1 MVTMTKADIAEIIA
15 KKAHL
20 TKKAAREA
28 IDAFLDEVVRQVSKG
43 EKVVLSGFG
52 TFKLGKVKDKKGR
65 NPQTGE
71 DLIIKSHRVIRYI
84 VGKTLKRLVK

>member
-1 MVTMTKADIAEIIA
+1 MTKAEIIEIVA
-15 KKAHL
+15 KKAYL
-20 TKKAAREA
+20 TKKAAAEA
-28 IDAFLDEVVRQVSKG
+28 IDAFLNEIVRQINKG

-52 TFKLGKVKDKKGR
+52 TFKVNKVKDKKGR

-71 DLIIKSHRVIRYI
+71 DLIIKSHQVVRFV

>member
-1 MVTMTKADIAEIIA
+1 MTKAEIVEIVA

-20 TKKAAREA
+20 TKKAARES
-28 IDAFLDEVVRQVSKG
+28 IDAFLDEVVRQISKG

-52 TFKLGKVKDKKGR
+52 TFKTSKVRDKKGR

-71 DLIIKSHRVIRYI
+71 DLIIKSHRVVRFL
-84 VGKTLKRLVK
+84 VGKTLKRLIK

>member
-1 MVTMTKADIAEIIA
+1 MTKAQIIEIIA

-20 TKKAAREA
+20 TKKASREA
-28 IDAFLDEVVRQVSKG
+28 IDTFLDEIVRQINKG

-52 TFKLGKVKDKKGR
+52 TFKISKVKHKKGR

-71 DLIIKSHRVIRYI
+71 DLIIKSHRVVRFV

>member
-1 MVTMTKADIAEIIA
+1 MTKSEIVEIVA

-20 TKKAAREA
+20 TKTAAREA
-28 IDAFLDEVVRQVSKG
+28 IETLLEEIKRQLKKG

-52 TFKLGKVKDKKGR
+52 SFKITRVKDKKGR

-71 DLIIKSHRVIRYI
+71 TIIIKSHKAVRFTAA
-84 VGKTLKRLVK
+84 KSLKKDVK

>member
-1 MVTMTKADIAEIIA
+1 MTKAQILEIVS
-15 KKAHL
+15 KKSHL

-28 IDAFLDEVVRQVSKG
+28 VDAFLDEVVRQINKG
-43 EKVVLSGFG
+43 EKVVLSSFG
-52 TFKLGKVKDKKGR
+52 TFKTTKVKDKKGR

-71 DLIIKSHRVIRYI
+71 DLIIKSHRVVRFL

>member
-1 MVTMTKADIAEIIA
+1 MTKSQIIEIVA

-20 TKKAAREA
+20 TKKAAAEA
-28 IDAFLDEVVRQVSKG
+28 IDAFLDEIVRQITKG

-52 TFKLGKVKDKKGR
+52 TFRINKVKDKKGR

-71 DLIIKSHRVIRYI
+71 DLIIKSDRVVRFV

>member
-1 MVTMTKADIAEIIA
+1 MTKSEIVEIIA

-28 IDAFLDEVVRQVSKG
+28 IDSFLDEIVRQVNKG

-52 TFKLGKVKDKKGR
+52 TFKLAKVRDKKGR

-71 DLIIKSHRVIRYI
+71 DLIIKSHRVVRFV
-84 VGKTLKRLVK
+84 VGKTLKRLVKK

>member
-1 MVTMTKADIAEIIA
+1 MTKAQILEIVA
-15 KKAHL
+15 KKSHL

-28 IDAFLDEVVRQVSKG
+28 VDAFLDEIVRQINKG
-43 EKVVLSGFG
+43 EKVVLSSFG
-52 TFKLGKVKDKKGR
+52 TFKTTKVKDKKGR

-71 DLIIKSHRVIRYI
+71 DLIIKGHRVVRFL

>member
-1 MVTMTKADIAEIIA
+1 MTKSQFIEIVA

-20 TKKAAREA
+20 TKKAATESV
-28 IDAFLDEVVRQVSKG
+28 DVFLSEVIRQLEKG

-52 TFKLGKVKDKKGR
+52 TFKVKRVKDKKGR

-71 DLIIKSHRVIRYI
+71 TIVNKAHRAIRFT
-84 VGKTLKRLVK
+84 VSKVVKKAVK

>member
-1 MVTMTKADIAEIIA
+1 MTKAQIVEIIA

-20 TKKAAREA
+20 TKKASREA
-28 IDAFLDEVVRQVSKG
+28 IDSFLDEIVRQINKG

-52 TFKLGKVKDKKGR
+52 TFKVAKVKDKKGR

-71 DLIIKSHRVIRYI
+71 DLIIKSHRVVRFV

>member
-1 MVTMTKADIAEIIA
+1 MTKAQIIEIIS

-20 TKKAAREA
+20 TKKASREA
-28 IDAFLDEVVRQVSKG
+28 IDTFLDEIVRQINKG

-52 TFKLGKVKDKKGR
+52 TFKISKVKDKKGR

-71 DLIIKSHRVIRYI
+71 DLIIKSHRVVRFV

>member
-1 MVTMTKADIAEIIA
+1 MTKAEIIEIVA
-15 KKAHL
+15 KKAYL
-20 TKKAAREA
+20 TKKASAEA
-28 IDAFLDEVVRQVSKG
+28 IDAFLNEIVRQISKG

-52 TFKLGKVKDKKGR
+52 TLKVTKVKDKKGR

-71 DLIIKSHRVIRYI
+71 DLIIKSHRVVRFV

>member
-1 MVTMTKADIAEIIA
+1 MTKAQILEIVA
-15 KKAHL
+15 KKSHL

-28 IDAFLDEVVRQVSKG
+28 VDAFLDEVVRQINKG
-43 EKVVLSGFG
+43 EKVVLSSFG
-52 TFKLGKVKDKKGR
+52 TFKTTKVKDKKGR

-71 DLIIKSHRVIRYI
+71 DLIIKGHRVVRFL

>member
-1 MVTMTKADIAEIIA
+1 MTKAEIIEIVA

-20 TKKAAREA
+20 TKKAARES
-28 IDAFLDEVVRQVSKG
+28 IDAFLDETIRQINKG

-52 TFKLGKVKDKKGR
+52 TFKVTKVKDKKGR

-71 DLIIKSHRVIRYI
+71 DLIIKGHRVVRFV
-84 VGKTLKRLVK
+84 VGKTLKRLVKK

>member
-1 MVTMTKADIAEIIA
+1 MTKAQMIEIIA

-20 TKKAAREA
+20 TKKAAAES
-28 IDAFLDEVVRQVSKG
+28 IDAFLDEIIRQIIKG
-43 EKVVLSGFG
+43 EKIVLSGFG
-52 TFKLGKVKDKKGR
+52 TFKISKVKDKKGR

-71 DLIIKSHRVIRYI
+71 DLIIKSHRVVRFT

>member
-1 MVTMTKADIAEIIA
+1 MTKAQLVEIIA

-20 TKKAAREA
+20 TKKAAAES
-28 IDAFLDEVVRQVSKG
+28 IDAFLDEIIRQITKG

-52 TFKLGKVKDKKGR
+52 TFKLSKVKDKKGR

-71 DLIIKSHRVIRYI
+71 DLIIKSHRVVRFT

>member
-1 MVTMTKADIAEIIA
+1 MVEIVA

-28 IDAFLDEVVRQVSKG
+28 IEVLLEEVKRHLKKG

-52 TFKLGKVKDKKGR
+52 TFKITRVKDKKGR

-71 DLIIKSHRVIRYI
+71 DIVIKSHKAVRFV
-84 VGKTLKRLVK
+84 VAKSLKKMVK

>member
-1 MVTMTKADIAEIIA
+1 MTKSQLVEIVA

-20 TKKAAREA
+20 TKKAAIEA
-28 IDAFLDEVVRQVSKG
+28 VDVFLEEIIRQLTKG

-52 TFKLGKVKDKKGR
+52 TFKVKKVKDKKGR

-71 DLIIKSHRVIRYI
+71 TIVNKSHRAVRFT
-84 VGKTLKRLVK
+84 VSKVVKQGVK

>member
-1 MVTMTKADIAEIIA
+1 MTKAQIIEIIA

-20 TKKAAREA
+20 TKKASREA
-28 IDAFLDEVVRQVSKG
+28 IDSFLDEIVRQINKG

-52 TFKLGKVKDKKGR
+52 TFKVAKVKDKKGR

-71 DLIIKSHRVIRYI
+71 DLIIKSHRVVRFV

>member
-1 MVTMTKADIAEIIA
+1 MTKAQILEIVA
-15 KKAHL
+15 KKSHL

-28 IDAFLDEVVRQVSKG
+28 VDAFLDEIVRQINKG
-43 EKVVLSGFG
+43 EKVVLSSFG
-52 TFKLGKVKDKKGR
+52 TFKTSKVKDKKGR

-71 DLIIKSHRVIRYI
+71 DLIIKGHRVVRFL

>member
-1 MVTMTKADIAEIIA
+1 MTKAQIIEIVA

-20 TKKAAREA
+20 TKKAAAES
-28 IDAFLDEVVRQVSKG
+28 IDAFLDEIVRQISKG

-52 TFKLGKVKDKKGR
+52 TFKLNKVKDKKGR

-71 DLIIKSHRVIRYI
+71 DLIIKSHKVVRFV